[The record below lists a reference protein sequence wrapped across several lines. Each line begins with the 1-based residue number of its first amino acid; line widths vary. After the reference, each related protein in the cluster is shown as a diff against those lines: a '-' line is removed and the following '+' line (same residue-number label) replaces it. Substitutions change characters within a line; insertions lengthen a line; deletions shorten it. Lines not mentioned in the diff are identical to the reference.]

1 MRIFS
6 VVVASLCLAATIG
19 VSAAHADDDGWR
31 RHEWRE
37 HHWRGEHRY
46 RHHSTEPRLLRTPAG
61 LLRAA
66 PEGIRLR
73 HRS

>member
-46 RHHSTEPRLLRTPAG
+46 RHHSVYYEPLP
-61 LLRAA
+61 RAFGFA
-66 PEGIRLR
+66 IGHEDDDDEE
-73 HRS
+73 